1 MRGPGR
7 TALGVRVGVCPC
19 RLGSLRYFNYRV
31 PKKAPNY
38 PLLKKSHND
47 NGARAQARQATSHD
61 LVWWMDMPQTAGRTG
76 YTHYR
81 VHSLGTD
88 REMQISFHA
97 EKWLK
102 SLNKVIR
109 QLKVRNSTLYS
120 ALSLSSVSLSRPS
133 RSAASG
139 ARERR
144 DLARS
149 TVRAKAQRS
158 SQ

>member
-38 PLLKKSHND
+38 PLKKATTTT
-47 NGARAQARQATSHD
+47 ARARKRAKPRPTIW
-61 LVWWMDMPQTAGRTG
+61 WWMDMPQTAGRTG